1 MRKIKRKIMVDNW
14 SLGEHESWFSDMAK
28 EGWHLKTFGALFV
41 HFERGE
47 PEDTQYR
54 IDTSSNK
61 KMSAADKEMFQEA
74 GWYHV
79 TKLGEF
85 NVFSS
90 LMELRAPELHSD
102 PAEQAYTLEN
112 LARRM
117 KRNTIFASIIGT
129 LSLALMIS
137 LWFIDKTPTLRF
149 VTGDFMSAVSIL
161 FLITAM
167 FGALLVNLSIHALR
181 KKLMEGIPINHHA
194 PWRKKRRLILA
205 VHGFFILLFC
215 VSIPMQWVQIA
226 LGKSHTLPIESSD
239 LPIVRLADIEQN
251 PDLVREEHFVRNELD
266 MLNQYSFNWSPL
278 APLQYESDES
288 GIVPGQLWRDLS
300 GTYSPGLRTE
310 VYRLN
315 FPSLSEKLLADL
327 VRRYIYEGE
336 AMELESDVFDSL
348 FIHEEEGSKD
358 IFAAKG
364 KGIIYV
370 AYYGYADTAIILQQI
385 EEQLALIE
393 K

>member
-1 MRKIKRKIMVDNW
+1 MVDKW
-14 SLGEHESWFSDMAK
+14 SLGENESWFSDMAK

-47 PEDTQYR
+47 PKETQYR

-61 KMSAADKEMFQEA
+61 KMSTADKEMFQEA
-74 GWYHV
+74 GWRHV

-90 LMELRAPELHSD
+90 PTELRAPELHTD

-112 LARRM
+112 LARKM
-117 KRNTIFASIIGT
+117 KRNTIAASIIGT

-137 LWFIDKTPTLRF
+137 IWFIDKTPTLRF

-181 KKLMEGIPINHHA
+181 KKLLEGIPINHHA
-194 PWRKKRRLILA
+194 AWRKKRRLILA
-205 VHGFFILLFC
+205 VHGFFILLLC

-226 LGKSHTLPIESSD
+226 LGKQQTLPIESGD
-239 LPIVRLADIEQN
+239 LPIVRLADIEQD
-251 PDLVREEHFVRNELD
+251 PTLVREEHFMKNELD
-266 MLNQYSFNWSPL
+266 MLNRFSYNWSPI
-278 APLQYESDES
+278 APLQYESSER
-288 GIVPGQLWRDLS
+288 GIVPGQLWPGGDV
-300 GTYSPGLRTE
+300 TYSPGLRTE

-315 FPSLSEKLLADL
+315 IPSLSEKLLADL
-327 VRRYIYEGE
+327 VRRHIYDGE
-336 AMELESDVFDSL
+336 AVELESDVFDRL
-348 FIHEEEGSKD
+348 FIQEREGSQEF
-358 IFAAKG
+358 FAAKG
-364 KGIIYV
+364 IAVMYV

-385 EEQLALIE
+385 EEKMALIE